1 MVNIEKPNMD
11 CLLTSIFLIM
21 TEFPFVY
28 KKFFPLGSPPNTKGW
43 PLCVRGNVEKIY
55 SGTHTKN
62 KVNIKSYL

>member
-1 MVNIEKPNMD
+1 
-11 CLLTSIFLIM
+11 M

-55 SGTHTKN
+55 SGIHTKN
-62 KVNIKSYL
+62 QVNIKSYLSNKKLVRFLKIKTGL